1 MIMSLKNN
9 MRKIYDGVCHDPH
22 AVLGM
27 HENSDLEKVVRVFQ
41 PDATAVSITLMD
53 SKKKLDLE
61 KIEPEGFWAVSFK
74 SEHFEKYEVHVDFP
88 DGNAYDYIH
97 PYQFMPKINEEDAY
111 LFGKGDHHFI
121 YEKLGAHVC
130 EMDGVKGVSFAVWAP
145 SARRVS
151 VVGDFNLWDGRKHM
165 MRVLGA
171 SGIWEIFIPGI
182 ESGLKYK
189 YEVYTRDGQLLLKAD
204 PYANATEL
212 RPGNASR
219 IYDSAYKWK
228 DKKYINSLPEHALDK
243 PMSIYE
249 VHLASWKRKEDWTW
263 YTYKEIAP
271 ILVDYVKKHGFTHI
285 ELMPVMEYPFDGSW
299 GYQVTGYYA
308 PTSRFG
314 EPDDLRYFV
323 DYCHKHGIGVLL
335 DWVPAH
341 FPKDDFALAQFDGT
355 ALYEHVD
362 PRKGEHPD
370 WGTLIF
376 NYGRNEVQNF
386 LVSNALYWLKEFH
399 VDGLR
404 IDAVASMLYLDYSR
418 KEGEWVPNQ
427 YGGNENLEAIE
438 FMKKL
443 STIVGKYF
451 PKALLI
457 AEESTAW
464 GGVSHPV
471 HTGGLGFDFKW
482 NMGWMNDFL
491 RYMQKDPVHRKY
503 HHSDMTFSMLY
514 QYSENFILS
523 LSHDEV
529 VHGKGSLM
537 NKMPGDDWQKF
548 ANFKLLLSFMYAHPG
563 KKLLFMGSELA
574 PWGEWNEERGIEW
587 ELEQYE
593 PHKTASKFMIALNKL
608 YKKSPAL
615 WEKDQEPD
623 GFEWIDG
630 GNMEQSIASFLRR
643 GKDIKD
649 DLIVVC
655 NFTPETYFDYRI
667 GVPEAGIYDEVFNSD
682 SKDYNG
688 SGVIKN
694 KAQTTEAIDWNG
706 RKQSIQIGIPPLA
719 CVIFKRKESDEK

>member
-1 MIMSLKNN
+1 MSIKSNL
-9 MRKIYDGVCHDPH
+9 RKIRDGVCHDPH
-22 AVLGM
+22 SVLGM
-27 HENSDLEKVVRVFQ
+27 HENSTLEKVVRVFQ
-41 PDATAVSITLMD
+41 PEATTVSITLMEN
-53 SKKKLDLE
+53 KKKYKLSPMDVKE
-61 KIEPEGFWAVSFK
+61 FWDVTFK
-74 SEHFEKYEVHVDFP
+74 SEAFEKYKVHVKYS
-88 DGNAYDYIH
+88 DGNTFTYIH
-97 PYQFMPKINEEDAY
+97 PYQFMPSITEEDAY

-130 EMDGVKGVSFAVWAP
+130 EIDGVKGVAFTVWAP

-171 SGIWEIFIPGI
+171 SGIWEIFIPGVKT
-182 ESGLKYK
+182 ELQYK
-189 YEVYTRDGQLLLKAD
+189 YEIYTRDGQLLIKAD
-204 PYANATEL
+204 PFAFYAQI

-219 IYDSAYKWK
+219 IYESHYTWK
-228 DKKYINSLPEHALDK
+228 DKKYISSRPEHTLEQ
-243 PMSIYE
+243 PVNIYE

-263 YTYKEIAP
+263 YSYREIAP

-285 ELMPVMEYPFDGSW
+285 QLMPIMEYPFDGSW

-314 EPDDLRYFV
+314 KPDDFRYFV
-323 DYCHKHGIGVLL
+323 DYCHKHNIGVIL

-341 FPKDDFALAQFDGT
+341 FPKDDFSLGRFDGT
-355 ALYEHVD
+355 ALYEHAD
-362 PRKGEHPD
+362 AQKGEHPD
-370 WGTLIF
+370 WGTFIF
-376 NYGRNEVQNF
+376 NYGRNEVANF
-386 LVSNALYWLKEFH
+386 LISNAIYWLKEYH

-418 KEGEWVPNQ
+418 KEGGWIPNQ
-427 YGGNENLEAIE
+427 YGGNENLDAIE

-443 STIVGKYF
+443 STLVGKYF

-471 HTGGLGFDFKW
+471 HTGGLGFDYKW

-491 RYMQKDPVHRKY
+491 RYMSKDSIYRKY

-514 QYSENFILS
+514 QYSENFILT

-529 VHGKGSLM
+529 VHGKGSLL

-548 ANFKLLLSFMYAHPG
+548 ANYKLLLGFMFCHPG

-574 PWGEWNEERGIEW
+574 PWSEWNEERGIEW
-587 ELEQYE
+587 ELQEWE
-593 PHKTASKFMIALNKL
+593 PHRTASSYLSALNAF
-608 YKKSPAL
+608 YTMSPAL
-615 WEKDQEPD
+615 WQRDQEPA
-623 GFEWIDG
+623 GFQWIDG
-630 GNMEQSIASFLRR
+630 GNMEQSIASFFRR
-643 GKDIKD
+643 GKNIKD
-649 DLIVVC
+649 DLIIVC
-655 NFTPETYFDYRI
+655 NFTPETYFDYHV
-667 GVPEAGIYDEVFNSD
+667 GVPEPGEYYEVFNSD
-682 SKDYNG
+682 KKEYGG

-694 KAQTTEAIDWNG
+694 EAQKTESVEWNG
-706 RKQSIQIGIPPLA
+706 RKQSIIIGVPPLA
-719 CVIFKRKESDEK
+719 FVVFKRKESPDEK

>member
-1 MIMSLKNN
+1 MSLKNI
-9 MRKIYDGVCHDPH
+9 MRKIYDGNCHDPH
-22 AVLGM
+22 AILGM
-27 HENSDLEKVVRVFQ
+27 HENKDLEKVVRVFQ
-41 PDATAVSITLMD
+41 PEATAVSITLLT
-53 SKKKLDLE
+53 SKKKLKLEHADLD
-61 KIEPEGFWAVSFK
+61 GFWDVTFT
-74 SEHFEKYEVHVDFP
+74 SEAFEKYEIHVEYA
-88 DGNAYDYIH
+88 DGNKFDYIH
-97 PYQFMPKINEEDAY
+97 PYQFMPHINEEDAY

-130 EMDGVKGVSFAVWAP
+130 EMDGIKGVAFAVWAP
-145 SARRVS
+145 AARRVS

-165 MRVLGA
+165 MRVLGS
-171 SGIWEIFIPGI
+171 SGIWEIFIPGV
-182 ESGLKYK
+182 EAGQKYK
-189 YEVYTRDGQLLLKAD
+189 FEIYTRDGQLMLKAD
-204 PYANATEL
+204 PYANMGEL

-219 IYDSAYKWK
+219 IYESNYKWK
-228 DKKYINSLPEHALDK
+228 DKKYMSALPEHELNKA
-243 PMSIYE
+243 MSIYE
-249 VHLASWKRKEDWTW
+249 VHLASWKRKEDWEW

-285 ELMPVMEYPFDGSW
+285 ELMPIMEYPFDGSW

-314 EPDDLRYFV
+314 DPDDLRYFI
-323 DYCHKHGIGVLL
+323 DYCHKNGIGVLL

-341 FPKDDFALAQFDGT
+341 FPKDAFSLAQFDGT
-355 ALYEHVD
+355 ALYEHAD

-376 NYGRNEVQNF
+376 NYGRNEVSNF
-386 LVSNALYWLKEFH
+386 LVSNALYWIKEFH
-399 VDGLR
+399 IDGLR

-418 KEGEWVPNQ
+418 KEGEWIPNQ
-427 YGGNENLEAIE
+427 YGGNENLDAIE

-443 STIVGKYF
+443 SIIVGKYF

-491 RYMQKDPVHRKY
+491 RYMKKEPIHRKY

-529 VHGKGSLM
+529 VHGKGSLLS
-537 NKMPGDDWQKF
+537 KMPGDDWQKF
-548 ANFKLLLSFMYAHPG
+548 ANYKLLLAFMFCHPG

-574 PWGEWNEERGIEW
+574 PWSEWNEERGIEW
-587 ELEQYE
+587 ELEQFE
-593 PHKTASKFMIALNKL
+593 PHRTAAKYMTALNKF
-608 YKKSPAL
+608 YTSSPSL
-615 WEKDQEPD
+615 WERDQEPA
-623 GFEWIDG
+623 GFGWIDG
-630 GNMEQSIASFLRR
+630 GNMEQSIASFFRR
-643 GKDIKD
+643 GNDLKE

-655 NFTPETYFDYRI
+655 NFTPETYFDYRL
-667 GVPEAGIYDEVFNSD
+667 GVPEAGSYDEVFNSD
-682 SKDYNG
+682 NKEFNG
-688 SGVIKN
+688 SGVIKTQLQ
-694 KAQTTEAIDWNG
+694 KTEKIEWNG
-706 RKQSIQIGIPPLA
+706 RKQSIQVGIPPLS
-719 CVIFKRKESDEK
+719 CVIFKRKDLLNEK

>member
-1 MIMSLKNN
+1 
-9 MRKIYDGVCHDPH
+9 MRKIYDGICHDPH
-22 AVLGM
+22 SVLGM

-41 PDATAVSITLMD
+41 PDAVSVSITLLD
-53 SKKKLDLE
+53 SKKKLKMKQLN
-61 KIEPEGFWAVSFK
+61 PEGFWEVAFR
-74 SEHFEKYEVHVDFP
+74 SEAFEKYEVHAEYQ
-88 DGNAYDYIH
+88 DGNVYDYIH
-97 PYQFMPKINEEDAY
+97 PYQFMPVINEEDAY

-121 YEKLGAHVC
+121 YEKLGARAC
-130 EMDGVKGVSFAVWAP
+130 EMDGIKGVSFAVWAP

-165 MRVLGA
+165 MRVLGS
-171 SGIWEIFIPGI
+171 SGIWEIFIPGV
-182 ESGLKYK
+182 ETGVKYK
-189 YEVYTRDGQLLLKAD
+189 YEIFTRDGRLMLKAD
-204 PYANATEL
+204 PYAKFTEL

-219 IYDSAYKWK
+219 VYESNYKWK
-228 DKKYINSLPEHALDK
+228 DKKYLSALPKHALDK

-249 VHLASWKRKEDWTW
+249 VHLASWKRKDDWEW

-271 ILVDYVKKHGFTHI
+271 ILVDYVKAHGFTHI

-299 GYQVTGYYA
+299 GYQVTGYYS

-314 EPDDLRYFV
+314 EPDDFRYFV
-323 DYCHKHGIGVLL
+323 DHCHKNGIGVLL

-341 FPKDDFALAQFDGT
+341 FPKDDFALARFDGT

-362 PRKGEHPD
+362 PKKGEHPD
-370 WGTLIF
+370 WGTYIF
-376 NYGRNEVQNF
+376 NYGRNEVANF
-386 LVSNALYWLKEFH
+386 LISNALYWLKEFH

-491 RYMQKDPVHRKY
+491 RYMSKDPIHRKY

-529 VHGKGSLM
+529 VHGKGSLL

-548 ANFKLLLSFMYAHPG
+548 ANFKLLLAFMYTHPG
-563 KKLLFMGSELA
+563 KKLLFMGTELA

-593 PHKTASKFMIALNKL
+593 PHKIASKYMTELNKFYQL
-608 YKKSPAL
+608 SPAL
-615 WEKDQEPD
+615 WERDQEPA

-630 GNMEQSIASFLRR
+630 GNMEQSIASFFRR
-643 GKDIKD
+643 GKNIDD

-655 NFTPETYFDYRI
+655 NFTPETYFDYRV
-667 GVPEAGIYDEVFNSD
+667 GVPEPGYYDEVFNSD
-682 SKDYNG
+682 NKDFNG
-688 SGVIKN
+688 SGVIVNEIQK
-694 KAQTTEAIDWNG
+694 TEKIEWNG
-706 RKQSIQIGIPPLA
+706 RKQSIQVGIPPLA
-719 CVIFKRKESDEK
+719 CVIFKRKDMPDEK

>member
-1 MIMSLKNN
+1 
-9 MRKIYDGVCHDPH
+9 
-22 AVLGM
+22 
-27 HENSDLEKVVRVFQ
+27 
-41 PDATAVSITLMD
+41 
-53 SKKKLDLE
+53 
-61 KIEPEGFWAVSFK
+61 
-74 SEHFEKYEVHVDFP
+74 
-88 DGNAYDYIH
+88 
-97 PYQFMPKINEEDAY
+97 
-111 LFGKGDHHFI
+111 
-121 YEKLGAHVC
+121 
-130 EMDGVKGVSFAVWAP
+130 
-145 SARRVS
+145 
-151 VVGDFNLWDGRKHM
+151 

-171 SGIWEIFIPGI
+171 SGIWEIFIPGV
-182 ESGLKYK
+182 EAGLKYK
-189 YEVYTRDGQLLLKAD
+189 YEIYTRDGQLLIKAD

-212 RPGNASR
+212 RPGNASK
-219 IYDSAYKWK
+219 IYESNYKWK
-228 DKKYINSLPEHALDK
+228 DKKYQNALPEHALDK

-314 EPDDLRYFV
+314 EPDDLRYFI

-341 FPKDDFALAQFDGT
+341 FPKDAFALAQFDGT

-386 LVSNALYWLKEFH
+386 LISNALYWLKEFH
-399 VDGLR
+399 ADGLR

-418 KEGEWVPNQ
+418 KDGEWMPNQ
-427 YGGNENLEAIE
+427 YGGNENLEAID

-443 STIVGKYF
+443 STIVGKYY

-491 RYMQKDPVHRKY
+491 RYMQKDPIHRKY

-593 PHKTASKFMIALNKL
+593 PHKTASKFMTALNTL

-630 GNMEQSIASFLRR
+630 GNMEQSIASFFRR
-643 GKDIKD
+643 GNDIKD

-655 NFTPETYFDYRI
+655 NFTPETYFDYRL
-667 GVPEAGIYDEVFNSD
+667 GVPEPGLYEEAFNSD
-682 SKDYNG
+682 AKEFNG
-688 SGVIKN
+688 SGVIRN
-694 KAQTTEAIDWNG
+694 TPQETEAVEWNG
-706 RKQSIQIGIPPLA
+706 RKQSLMVGIPPLS

>member
-1 MIMSLKNN
+1 MSIENS

-41 PDATAVSITLMD
+41 PDANAVSITLLD
-53 SKKKLDLE
+53 SKKKLKL
-61 KIEPEGFWAVSFK
+61 KPLNPEGFWQTTFK
-74 SEHFEKYEVHVDFP
+74 DDAFEKYEVHVEYP
-88 DGNAYDYIH
+88 DGNSFDYIH
-97 PYQFMPKINEEDAY
+97 PYQFMPVINEEDTY

-130 EMDGVKGVSFAVWAP
+130 DMDGIKGVSFAVWAP

-165 MRVLGA
+165 MRVLGS
-171 SGIWEIFIPGI
+171 SGIWEIFIPGV
-182 ESGLKYK
+182 EAGLKYK
-189 YEVYTRDGQLLLKAD
+189 FEVYTRDGQLLLKAD
-204 PYANATEL
+204 PYANFTEM

-219 IYDSAYKWK
+219 IYQSNYKWK
-228 DKKYINSLPEHALDK
+228 DKKYITALPDHMLDK

-249 VHLASWKRKEDWTW
+249 VHLASWKRKDDWEW

-271 ILVDYVKKHGFTHI
+271 LLVDYVKKHGFTHI

-314 EPDDLRYFV
+314 EPDDLKYLV
-323 DYCHKHGIGVLL
+323 DHCHKNGIGVIL

-341 FPKDDFALAQFDGT
+341 FPKDAFALARFDGT

-376 NYGRNEVQNF
+376 NYGRNEVTNF
-386 LVSNALYWLKEFH
+386 LISNALYWLKEFH

-443 STIVGKYF
+443 STIVGRYF
-451 PKALLI
+451 PKSLLI

-491 RYMQKDPVHRKY
+491 RYMSKDPIHRKY

-529 VHGKGSLM
+529 VHGKGSLL

-593 PHKTASKFMIALNKL
+593 PHRTASRFMTELNKF
-608 YKKSPAL
+608 YKASPAL
-615 WEKDQEPD
+615 WERDQEPA

-630 GNMEQSIASFLRR
+630 GNMEQSIASFFRR
-643 GKDIKD
+643 GKELKD
-649 DLIVVC
+649 DLVVVC

-667 GVPEAGIYDEVFNSD
+667 GVPEAGTYDEVFNSD
-682 SKDYNG
+682 GKDYNG
-688 SGVIKN
+688 SGVIVN
-694 KAQTTEAIDWNG
+694 SAQKTESIEWNG

-719 CVIFKRKESDEK
+719 CVILKRKDA

>member
-1 MIMSLKNN
+1 MSLKNN
-9 MRKIYDGVCHDPH
+9 MRKIYDGICHDPH

-27 HENSDLEKVVRVFQ
+27 HENKDLEKVVRVFQ
-41 PDATAVSITLMD
+41 PEATTVSITLLT
-53 SKKKLDLE
+53 SKKKLKLEHADLD
-61 KIEPEGFWAVSFK
+61 GFWDVTFT
-74 SEHFEKYEVHVDFP
+74 SEAFEKYEVHVEYADENKF
-88 DGNAYDYIH
+88 DYIH
-97 PYQFMPKINEEDAY
+97 PYQFMPHINEEDAY

-130 EMDGVKGVSFAVWAP
+130 EMDGIKGVAFAVWAP
-145 SARRVS
+145 AARRVS

-165 MRVLGA
+165 MRVLGS
-171 SGIWEIFIPGI
+171 SGIWEIFIPGVDA
-182 ESGLKYK
+182 GQKYK
-189 YEVYTRDGQLLLKAD
+189 FEIYTRDGQLMLKAD
-204 PYANATEL
+204 PYANMGEL

-219 IYDSAYKWK
+219 IYESNYKWK
-228 DKKYINSLPEHALDK
+228 DKKYMSALPEHALNK
-243 PMSIYE
+243 AMSIYE
-249 VHLASWKRKEDWTW
+249 VHLASWKRKDDWEW

-285 ELMPVMEYPFDGSW
+285 ELMPVMEYPFDASW

-314 EPDDLRYFV
+314 DPDDLRYFI
-323 DYCHKHGIGVLL
+323 DYCHKSGIGVLL

-341 FPKDDFALAQFDGT
+341 FPKDAFSLAQFDGT
-355 ALYEHVD
+355 ALYEHAD

-376 NYGRNEVQNF
+376 NYGRNEVSNF
-386 LVSNALYWLKEFH
+386 LISNALYWIKEFH

-418 KEGEWVPNQ
+418 KEGEWIPNQ

-451 PKALLI
+451 PKALMI

-491 RYMQKDPVHRKY
+491 RYMEKEPIHRKY

-529 VHGKGSLM
+529 VHGKGSLL

-548 ANFKLLLSFMYAHPG
+548 ANYKLLLAFMFCHPG
-563 KKLLFMGSELA
+563 KKLLFMGTELA

-593 PHKTASKFMIALNKL
+593 PHRTAAKYMTALNKF
-608 YKKSPAL
+608 YTSSPSL
-615 WEKDQEPD
+615 WERDQEPA
-623 GFEWIDG
+623 GFAWIDG
-630 GNMEQSIASFLRR
+630 GNMEQSIASFFRR
-643 GKDIKD
+643 GNDLKE

-655 NFTPETYFDYRI
+655 NFTPETYFDYRL
-667 GVPEAGIYDEVFNSD
+667 GVPEAGNYKEVFNSD
-682 SKDYNG
+682 NKEFNG

-694 KAQTTEAIDWNG
+694 KEQKAENIEWNG
-706 RKQSIQIGIPPLA
+706 RKQSIQVGIPPLS
-719 CVIFKRKESDEK
+719 CVIFKRKDLSNEK

>member
-1 MIMSLKNN
+1 MGLKNN

-27 HENSDLEKVVRVFQ
+27 HENEDLEKVVRVFQ
-41 PDATAVSITLMD
+41 PDATAVSITLLD
-53 SKKKLDLE
+53 SKRKLDLE
-61 KIEPEGFWAVSFK
+61 QINKEGFWAVTFE
-74 SEHFEKYEVHVDFP
+74 SEAFEKYEVHVDFP
-88 DGNAYDYIH
+88 DGEVHDYIH
-97 PYQFMPKINEEDAY
+97 PYQFMPMITEEDAY

-130 EMDGVKGVSFAVWAP
+130 ENDGVKGVSFAVWAP

-171 SGIWEIFIPGI
+171 SGIWEIFIPGV
-182 ESGLKYK
+182 EAGLKYK
-189 YEVYTRDGQLLLKAD
+189 YEIYTRDGQLLLKAD
-204 PYANATEL
+204 PYANASEL
-212 RPGNASR
+212 RPGNASK
-219 IYDSAYKWK
+219 IYKSNYKWK
-228 DKKYINSLPEHALDK
+228 DKKYFEALPEHALDK
-243 PMSIYE
+243 AMSIYE
-249 VHLASWKRKEDWTW
+249 VHLASWKRKEDWSW

-314 EPDDLRYFV
+314 KPDDLRYLV
-323 DYCHKHGIGVLL
+323 DYCHKQGIGVLL

-341 FPKDDFALAQFDGT
+341 FPKDAFALARFDGT

-386 LVSNALYWLKEFH
+386 LISNALYWLKEFH

-418 KEGEWVPNQ
+418 NEGEWVPNQ
-427 YGGNENLEAIE
+427 YGGNENLEAID
-438 FMKKL
+438 FMKNL
-443 STIVGKYF
+443 STIVGKYY

-491 RYMQKDPVHRKY
+491 RYMQKDPIHRKY

-548 ANFKLLLSFMYAHPG
+548 ANFKLLLTFMYAHPG

-593 PHKTASKFMIALNKL
+593 PHKTASEFMTALNEL

-615 WEKDQEPD
+615 WEKDQEPN

-630 GNMEQSIASFLRR
+630 GNMEQSIASFFRR
-643 GKDIKD
+643 GKDIKN

-655 NFTPETYFDYRI
+655 NFTPETYFDYRL
-667 GVPEAGIYDEVFNSD
+667 GVPEPGSYEEVFNSD
-682 SKDYNG
+682 SKDFNG
-688 SGVIKN
+688 SGVIRN
-694 KAQTTEAIDWNG
+694 DSQLTEAVEWNG

-719 CVIFKRKESDEK
+719 CVIFKRKDQTNEK